1 MPSRIEETLLHAQ
14 FLARHLDENDL
25 QCAVIAVLVDLG
37 LATNRDGFIYLVQAI
52 MLFVGNPLRRTTK
65 ELYPLIVGGVNQDD
79 SDQIENAIRC
89 VILEAWDNR
98 DESVWRIYFRSNQN
112 GAVKK
117 PTNAAF
123 ISQVGYFMILWQ
135 GCCRKEARIGK

>member
-1 MPSRIEETLLHAQ
+1 LHAQ

-37 LATNRDGFIYLVQAI
+37 FATNRDGFAYLVQAV
-52 MLFVGNPLRRTTK
+52 MLFVGDPSLRATK
-65 ELYPLIVGGVNQDD
+65 DIYSLISGCAGAGDD
-79 SDQIENAIRC
+79 GLIENAIRC
-89 VILEAWDNR
+89 VIYEAWENR

-117 PTNAAF
+117 PTNTSF

-135 GCCRKEARIGK
+135 ACCRKEARIGK